1 MSPNPGF
8 QLSVDVQGR
17 SCLVLGGGDEAA
29 EKAQRLL
36 EAGAK
41 VTVIHP
47 TLNDVLRKLAASA
60 KVIHRG
66 RTFRAADTEGVMLI
80 INTLRDADLSRA
92 LLEQA
97 KKERF
102 LICSLD
108 QPEFS
113 TVNMPALVSRGYLRV
128 AISTSGVAPALASRL
143 RQDMEQIFGE
153 DCIAFLAWL
162 AAFREDTKQQP
173 DAEQRRARLREAVE
187 EFKLL
192 GRLQFPKAWI
202 DQRHA

>member
-8 QLSVDVQGR
+8 QLSLDVQGR
-17 SCLVLGGGDEAA
+17 SCLVLGGGDDAA
-29 EKAQRLL
+29 EKAHRLL

-47 TLNDVLRKLAASA
+47 TLNDPLRKLAASA

-66 RTFRAADTEGVMLI
+66 RMFRAADTEGVMLV
-80 INTLRDADLSRA
+80 INTIRDADLSRA

-102 LICSLD
+102 LVCSLD

-128 AISTSGVAPALASRL
+128 AVSTSGVAPALASRL

-153 DCIAFLAWL
+153 DCVAFLTWL
-162 AAFREDTKQQP
+162 AALREDTKQEP
-173 DAEQRRARLREAVE
+173 DAEQRRTRLREAVE

-192 GRLQFPKAWI
+192 GHLQFPKAWL
-202 DQRHA
+202 DQRQA